1 MATSEEFQGLR
12 AGVAPERQSSSQQM
26 VELAAEKGMTLMVD
40 ALKGLFKQMDE
51 KEEFDALELDPIALA
66 AMAGRS
72 RGEQLN
78 GDFP

>member
-1 MATSEEFQGLR
+1 
-12 AGVAPERQSSSQQM
+12 M

-51 KEEFDALELDPIALA
+51 EEEFDALELDPIALA

-78 GDFP
+78 GDFA